1 MKKYTNILFVFFIF
15 LFSCQD
21 TVDVNLETG
30 KERLVI
36 EALLQWE
43 KGTQGNEQTI
53 KLSKTSSFYN
63 NQIVPAIGANVIIT
77 KENSLVDFVF
87 SETEDGI
94 YITEGFE
101 PEYNATYK
109 LQITYNNE
117 VYEATET
124 LFKSPEISS
133 ITQSTEEGFSTDTP
147 EINVVFQDFEGQSDY
162 YRTTFKYYKSENG
175 NIDNL
180 TLEDSFSFVFNDTF
194 QEDNLISIFYENE
207 DLETNDVVKIKLE
220 AISKQFYNF
229 LEKIEEQTNAGFG
242 MFSLPPINVKG
253 NIKNITNKD
262 NYPYGFFSVNE
273 VVVEEYTFQ

>member
-1 MKKYTNILFVFFIF
+1 MKKYTKILFVYFIF

-36 EALLQWE
+36 EALLKWE

-63 NQIVPAIGANVIIT
+63 NQAIPATGATIVVT
-77 KENSLVDFVF
+77 KENSFVDFVF

-94 YITEGFE
+94 YTTEGFE

-124 LFKSPEISS
+124 LFKAPEILAIS
-133 ITQSTEEGFSTDTP
+133 QSTEEGFSTDAP
-147 EINVVFQDFEGQSDY
+147 EVNIVFQDFEGQSDY
-162 YRTTFKYYKSENG
+162 YRTTLKYFKPDNG
-175 NIDNL
+175 NTDDLI
-180 TLEDSFSFVFNDTF
+180 LEDSFNFVFNDTF
-194 QEDNLISIFYENE
+194 QENNPISIFYENE
-207 DLETNDVVKIKLE
+207 DLETNDVVNIKLE
-220 AISKQFYNF
+220 AISKQFYNY

-242 MFSLPPINVKG
+242 PFSLPPINVKG
-253 NIKNITNKD
+253 NIKNTTNQN

-273 VVVEEYTFQ
+273 VIVEDYIFQ